1 MAVKFKLVA
10 APTFKAKV
18 SVPVHGG
25 EAVLLEFEFKHRT
38 RDEMAK
44 WLEGSAGRSDVD
56 SLLDVL
62 AGWELDDPFG
72 KESVELLVQNYCG
85 AAPAIVARYV
95 DELIQARRG
104 N

>member
-25 EAVLLEFEFKHRT
+25 EAVPLEFEFKHRT

>member
-1 MAVKFKLVA
+1 MAVKFKLIA
-10 APTFKAKV
+10 APTFRAKV

-25 EAVLLEFEFKHRT
+25 EAVPLEFEFKHRT

-44 WLEGSAGRSDVD
+44 WLEASAGRGDVD

-62 AGWELDDPFG
+62 AGWELEDQFSR
-72 KESVELLVQNYCG
+72 ESVELLVQNYCG

-95 DELIQARRG
+95 EELIQARRG